1 MAEQDFEDGG
11 HAHWWLATLGRT
23 IVWAR
28 MRVRDAGTA
37 EVFDSDGNTLVYDSP
52 DSARAARLD
61 AEFVEY
67 GGLDREDALERG
79 FDLDEVTPPAGDTDD
94 TLRPLMVR
102 QLAPRH

>member
-1 MAEQDFEDGG
+1 MAEEDFEDGG
-11 HAHWWLATLGRT
+11 RAHWWLATLGRT

-52 DSARAARLD
+52 DSARAALLD

-67 GGLDREDALERG
+67 DGLDREDALERG
-79 FDLDEVTPPAGDTDD
+79 FDLDEVTPPAGDTED